1 MTANPEVDVR
11 TAPKAIGFNDM
22 LVWLYDIMMA
32 ILPKIAIS
40 AAIII
45 VTFIILRLLRATV
58 KRMLMGYLERREDS
72 PRDVAQRA
80 QTLAS
85 VIESGIRFFVVVL
98 ATLMVLTNLGLDIGP
113 LIASAGIAGLAI
125 GLGAQNLIRDMING
139 FVILLESQY
148 AVGDVVVIG
157 AVTGTVEDLNLRRT
171 LLRADN
177 GAAIVIPNSLV
188 TIVQNQ
194 SKDWSRAILDINIAP
209 DTDDDHMMTVLR
221 DELETVQEDAFLGPK
236 ITAHPTIVGLTNV
249 SATQLT
255 YRVTVRT
262 QPLEQWDVERELR
275 RRIYNRLLREGIHV
289 V

>member
-1 MTANPEVDVR
+1 
-11 TAPKAIGFNDM
+11 M
-22 LVWLYDIMMA
+22 LNTLYDVLMYV
-32 ILPKIAIS
+32 LPKVAVS
-40 AAIII
+40 LTI
-45 VTFIILRLLRATV
+45 VVITFIILRVLRVTV
-58 KRMLMGYLERREDS
+58 RRMLTGFLERREDS

-85 VIESGIRFFVVVL
+85 VIESGIRFIVVL
-98 ATLMVLTNLGLDIGP
+98 LAVLTVLTNLGLDIAP

-157 AVTGTVEDLNLRRT
+157 TVSGTVEDLNLRRT

-194 SKDWSRAILDINIAP
+194 SKDWSRAILDVNIAP
-209 DTDDDHMMTVLR
+209 DVDDDKMMAVLR
-221 DELETVQEDAFLGPK
+221 DEMSKVQEDDYLGPK
-236 ITAHPTIVGLTNV
+236 ITARPTIIGLTNV
-249 SATQLT
+249 SSTQLT

-275 RRIYNRLLREGIHV
+275 RRLYNRLLREGIKV

>member
-1 MTANPEVDVR
+1 
-11 TAPKAIGFNDM
+11 M
-22 LVWLYDIMMA
+22 LVTLYDLMMA
-32 ILPKIAIS
+32 ILPKVAVS
-40 AAIII
+40 LAII
-45 VTFIILRLLRATV
+45 VATFIILRLLRATV
-58 KRMLMGYLERREDS
+58 KRMLVGYLVRRNDS

-98 ATLMVLTNLGLDIGP
+98 ATMMVLTNLGLDIGP

-177 GAAIVIPNSLV
+177 GAAIVIPNSMV
-188 TIVQNQ
+188 MIVENQ
-194 SKDWSRAILDINIAP
+194 SKDWSRAILDVNIAP
-209 DTDDDHMMTVLR
+209 EVDDDRMMAILR
-221 DELETVQEDAFLGPK
+221 EEMDRVQDDSYLGPK
-236 ITAHPTIVGLTNV
+236 ITSKPVIIGLTNV

-275 RRIYNRLLREGIHV
+275 RRIYNRLLREEIQIM
-289 V
+289 